1 MGKNKSERVYDTA
14 WRDKVCARFK
24 LIYVIV
30 MAALVPTFLG
40 TMGWAVTQHND
51 ALLALPFTLVG
62 LFFLSLFLYGIVPEK
77 FERAAYRKS
86 ALYIRARL
94 GADESFGPE
103 LFCQREFVIRISPEK
118 HKIYLQRG
126 YFDGGSLVDYA
137 AVTGVEAVCDTHYE
151 DADHTSV
158 RIGVS
163 VKTREGEIS
172 VLPYGDKYSTGFMNT
187 FMSEMIAVRDAAI
200 GCMVRLRKEL
210 EEWRKREEAAA
221 ANTRSAASEA
231 DGDEDERESRPGSE
245 AERGSA
251 AGSAGQEDEEDIR
264 SKE

>member
-1 MGKNKSERVYDTA
+1 MTKSKSERIYDTA

-24 LIYVIV
+24 RIYVIV

-51 ALLALPFTLVG
+51 ALLALPFTICG

-103 LFCQREFVIRISPEK
+103 LFGQWDFLIRISPEK

-126 YFDGGSLVDYA
+126 YFDGGFIVDYA

-172 VLPYGDKYSTGFMNT
+172 VLPYGDKYSTWFMNT
-187 FMSEMIAVRDAAI
+187 FMSEMIAVRDAAME
-200 GCMVRLRKEL
+200 CAARLGKEL

-221 ANTRSAASEA
+221 ANDRSAASEA
-231 DGDEDERESRPGSE
+231 DDDEAGSASLPGDDD
-245 AERGSA
+245 ERGSA